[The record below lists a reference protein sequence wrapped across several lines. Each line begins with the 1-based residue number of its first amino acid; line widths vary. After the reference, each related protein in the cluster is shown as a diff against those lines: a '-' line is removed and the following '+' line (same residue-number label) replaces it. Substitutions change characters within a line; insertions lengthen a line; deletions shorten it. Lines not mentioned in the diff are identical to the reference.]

1 MIGELL
7 LSIIEPDGIKSKKST
22 YDFLISGNTP
32 EGFVLKY
39 CVVHDKIT
47 KQYCLSCRR

>member
-1 MIGELL
+1 MIRELL
-7 LSIIEPDGIKSKKST
+7 SSIIEPDDIKSKKST
-22 YDFLISGNTP
+22 YDFLISENTP